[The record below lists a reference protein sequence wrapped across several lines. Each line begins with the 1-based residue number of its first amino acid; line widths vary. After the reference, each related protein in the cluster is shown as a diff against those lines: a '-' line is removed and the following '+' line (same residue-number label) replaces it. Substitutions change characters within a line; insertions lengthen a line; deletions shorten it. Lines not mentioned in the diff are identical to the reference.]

1 MGGADSGGAGAVDA
15 GSGGCALR
23 GGAGAS
29 GRRGLRGTA
38 VGWVQDLGRQ
48 KSVPTVCG
56 KSDPHPQT
64 AAVAAADSLER
75 CGGRDC
81 LCGRVRVLPGAG
93 AAGGIATG
101 GGAERGS
108 HAGKHQGDF
117 AVGRGRDGGHPGG
130 FDADNRERREPHPL
144 CGRKVDL
151 REKGKGGEVGV

>member
-64 AAVAAADSLER
+64 AAVAAADGMER
-75 CGGRDC
+75 CSGRGC
-81 LCGRVRVLPGAG
+81 LFGWRGFVAGAG
-93 AAGGIATG
+93 AAGGIACG
-101 GGAERGS
+101 GGAERGGG
-108 HAGKHQGDF
+108 AGEHQGDF

-130 FDADNRERREPHPL
+130 FDADNRQRVKPYPL
-144 CGRKVDL
+144 CGREIDVC
-151 REKGKGGEVGV
+151 EEGKGGGVGV